1 MRSLLLLMCWL
12 GMVMAGCAQQSGEDR
27 AASKDEEEFRSPV
40 DPADVDVPDTTEDMV
55 EPVVPEDGS
64 GEPNIA
70 GPLVP
75 LPPVPEPAPEDYP
88 DTEPR
93 VRMRPDRLPVRAVP
107 DQPQQ
112 LASEPREM
120 MAAPDQPGVEMMAP
134 PKPEI
139 LAQPPAEEPIPEEM
153 AAEDVSEEPA
163 ERSRVVQVFYATDR
177 NPESAIALTPTR
189 RFQMF
194 YLPPAIVGGLAGLFA
209 IAMLLHRRRIL
220 LGLGMIACGGV
231 SVWMFQ
237 DASLQ
242 AEAWDRAADYG
253 DRVYGPSRHEVD
265 GVPQMEWGRCEVTLP
280 PNHQPGQFETA
291 SLMRMEFSQDPQKHI
306 VLQRTIRMPEDE
318 LLLDL
323 QNVIVNSKR
332 HEAFVFIH
340 GYNVSFAKAVRRTAQ
355 IWYDLE
361 FDGAALCYSWP
372 SQGETAS
379 YTYDEAS
386 VDWAVLQF
394 EQTLKTVIEESGAE
408 KVHVIAHSM
417 GNRILVQALE
427 RMSLENKSFGSES
440 RKLRLGQIIMAAPD
454 VDASAFRNRYL
465 PAAREMADRVTMYAS
480 SKDRALIASAKIHG
494 HTRAGLSGEYLVT
507 VEGLET
513 IDASAI
519 DTSLIGHSYYGDNP
533 LLIHDLR
540 SLIDRNAPAK
550 ARQWLTEVAKQS
562 TLPHWVFDPNILAMQ
577 HELLRRE

>member
-1 MRSLLLLMCWL
+1 MRTRLLLICWL
-12 GMVMAGCAQQSGEDR
+12 GLLLGGCAQQAEDR
-27 AASKDEEEFRSPV
+27 GEPEDKLDSAPTSSQ
-40 DPADVDVPDTTEDMV
+40 VDVPNLPGDEVVASDIE
-55 EPVVPEDGS
+55 EPSVP
-64 GEPNIA
+64 I
-70 GPLVP
+70 
-75 LPPVPEPAPEDYP
+75 PPGPEPFPESFP
-88 DTEPR
+88 DSEPR
-93 VRMRPDRLPVRAVP
+93 VRMEPPVRMLPDREPASVP
-107 DQPQQ
+107 PEQPYQ
-112 LASEPREM
+112 LAP
-120 MAAPDQPGVEMMAP
+120 QP
-134 PKPEI
+134 PEI
-139 LAQPPAEEPIPEEM
+139 AEVPEEPGFGMAEPPQPEMITEET
-153 AAEDVSEEPA
+153 ADKSAEKPA

-177 NPESAIALTPTR
+177 HPESAIALSMVS
-189 RFQMF
+189 RFEMF
-194 YLPPAIVGGLAGLFA
+194 FVPSAIVAALAFLFA
-209 IAMLLHRRRIL
+209 ISMFMHRRRIL
-220 LGLGMIACGGV
+220 LALGTLACGAGA
-231 SVWMFQ
+231 VWLFH

-253 DRVYGPSRHEVD
+253 DRIYGPNRHEVA
-265 GVPQMEWGRCEVTLP
+265 GVPQLEWGRCEVTLP
-280 PNHQPGQFETA
+280 PDHQPGQFETA

-306 VLQRTIRMPEDE
+306 VLQRTVRMPEEE

-323 QNVIVNSKR
+323 QDVIVNSAR

-394 EQTLKTVIEESGAE
+394 ERTLKTVIQESGAE

-427 RMSLENKSFGSES
+427 RMSLENKGLGPKSS
-440 RKLRLGQIIMAAPD
+440 KMRLGQIIMAAPD

-540 SLIDRNAPAK
+540 SLIDENAPAK
-550 ARQWLTEVAKQS
+550 TRQWLTEVAKHS
-562 TLPHWVFDPNILAMQ
+562 TLPHWVFDPKILALQ
-577 HELLRRE
+577 HELLPRH

>member
-1 MRSLLLLMCWL
+1 MRISAQLICYLCLVL
-12 GMVMAGCAQQSGEDR
+12 AGCAQQAEDKR
-27 AASKDEEEFRSPV
+27 GPEDDFDSAPMTT
-40 DPADVDVPDTTEDMV
+40 ADVDVPDIDNADAV
-55 EPVVPEDGS
+55 EPND
-64 GEPNIA
+64 A
-70 GPLVP
+70 GPMVP
-75 LPPVPEPAPEDYP
+75 LPPGPEPTADTFP
-88 DTEPR
+88 DAEPR
-93 VRMRPDRLPVRAVP
+93 VRMLPEV
-107 DQPQQ
+107 QPYSFPPPQPEQ
-112 LASEPREM
+112 LASEPPD
-120 MAAPDQPGVEMMAP
+120 MAAPPSDPGFEMAKPFEQP
-134 PKPEI
+134 
-139 LAQPPAEEPIPEEM
+139 QPPIPPEQEKSRESVAEE
-153 AAEDVSEEPA
+153 STKEPA

-177 NPESAIALTPTR
+177 HPESAIALTPFTR
-189 RFQMF
+189 FEMF
-194 YLPPAIVGGLAGLFA
+194 FLPSAIAAGLAFILA
-209 IAMLLHRRRIL
+209 IAMCVHRRRVL
-220 LGLGMIACGGV
+220 LGLATIVCSGLA
-231 SVWMFQ
+231 VWMFQ
-237 DASLQ
+237 SASLQ
-242 AEAWDRAADYG
+242 SESWDRAADYG
-253 DRVYGPSRHEVD
+253 DRIYGPNRHEVA
-265 GVPQMEWGRCEVTLP
+265 GVPELEWGRCEVTLP
-280 PNHQPGQFETA
+280 PNHQAGQFETA

-306 VLQRTIRMPEDE
+306 VLQRTVRMHEDDF
-318 LLLDL
+318 LLDL
-323 QNVIVNSKR
+323 QDVVVNSAR
-332 HEAFVFIH
+332 HEAFVFVH

-386 VDWAVLQF
+386 VNWAVLQF
-394 EQTLKTVIEESGAE
+394 EQMLKTVLHKSGAE

-427 RMSLENKSFGSES
+427 RMSLENKSFDPTTP
-440 RKLRLGQIIMAAPD
+440 KLRLGQIIMAAPD

-494 HTRAGLSGEYLVT
+494 HTRAGLSGDYLVT

-540 SLIDRNAPAK
+540 SLIDQNTPAK

-562 TLPHWVFDPNILAMQ
+562 NLSHWVFDPNILALQ
-577 HELLRRE
+577 HELLPRR

>member
-1 MRSLLLLMCWL
+1 MRIAVLWMCCL
-12 GMVMAGCAQQSGEDR
+12 GLILAGCAQQGEDKR
-27 AASKDEEEFRSPV
+27 APEDEYDSAPTSTADIDVPKLNDEEI
-40 DPADVDVPDTTEDMV
+40 
-55 EPVVPEDGS
+55 
-64 GEPNIA
+64 GEPSHA
-70 GPLVP
+70 GPMVP
-75 LPPVPEPAPEDYP
+75 LPPAPEPTTDIFP

-93 VRMRPDRLPVRAVP
+93 VRMLPEIQPNAFP
-107 DQPQQ
+107 PQQPQQ

-120 MAAPDQPGVEMMAP
+120 AVRPRDPGFDMAEPFEPLQPQLPPLPPEPEKHEESVVEGST
-134 PKPEI
+134 
-139 LAQPPAEEPIPEEM
+139 
-153 AAEDVSEEPA
+153 EDPA

-177 NPESAIALTPTR
+177 HPESAITLTPYTR
-189 RFQMF
+189 FEMF
-194 YLPPAIVGGLAGLFA
+194 FLPSAIAAGLAGLLA
-209 IAMLLHRRRIL
+209 IAMCIHRRRIL
-220 LGLGMIACGGV
+220 LGLGMIACSGV
-231 SVWMFQ
+231 AVWTYHS
-237 DASLQ
+237 ASLQ
-242 AEAWDRAADYG
+242 SEAWDRAADYG
-253 DRVYGPSRHEVD
+253 DRIYGPNRHEVA
-265 GVPQMEWGRCEVTLP
+265 GVPKLEWGRCEVKLP
-280 PNHQPGQFETA
+280 PNHQAGQFETA

-306 VLQRTIRMPEDE
+306 VLQRTVRMHEDDF
-318 LLLDL
+318 LLDL
-323 QNVIVNSKR
+323 QDVIVNSAR
-332 HEAFVFIH
+332 HEAFVFVH
-340 GYNVSFAKAVRRTAQ
+340 GYNVSFGKAVRRTAQ

-386 VDWAVLQF
+386 VNWAVLQF
-394 EQTLKTVIEESGAE
+394 EQMLETVLQKSGAE

-427 RMSLENKSFGSES
+427 RMSLENKSFDPQAP
-440 RKLRLGQIIMAAPD
+440 KLRLGQIIMAAPD

-494 HTRAGLSGEYLVT
+494 HNRAGLSGDYLVT

-540 SLIDRNAPAK
+540 SLIDQNTPAK

-562 TLPHWVFDPNILAMQ
+562 NLSHWVFDPKILALQ
-577 HELLRRE
+577 HELLPRN